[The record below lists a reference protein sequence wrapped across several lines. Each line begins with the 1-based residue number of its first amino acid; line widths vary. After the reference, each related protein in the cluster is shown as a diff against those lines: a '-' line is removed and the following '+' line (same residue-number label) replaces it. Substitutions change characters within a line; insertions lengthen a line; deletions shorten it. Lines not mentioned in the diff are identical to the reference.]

1 MHTRGGGQGIKD
13 AQSVLIL
20 ALLHF
25 SVLDF
30 ADLMIF

>member
-1 MHTRGGGQGIKD
+1 MHTRGGVQGIKD
-13 AQSVLIL
+13 AQSVLVL
-20 ALLHF
+20 AFFHF